1 MLHTNELTND
11 IDHTDIKGHF
21 HYESLADV
29 SKGAY
34 VSYTNDRLVFYQD
47 NNTGRTFTGY
57 VRSVS
62 FMIFVDAI

>member
-1 MLHTNELTND
+1 MLHANELTND

-21 HYESLADV
+21 HYESLDDV
-29 SKGAY
+29 SNGTY
-34 VSYTNDRLVFYQD
+34 VSYTNDRLVFYKND
-47 NNTGRTFTGY
+47 YTGTTFTGY